1 MAQTKDGIKLKN
13 SKDVELLR
21 EGGKI
26 LAMVLEKLVDA
37 VKPGVSTRELNDF
50 AEKLI
55 RESGAK
61 PAFKGYGQPPFPAA
75 LCTSVNE
82 CVVHGIPSSYKLK
95 EGDIIGL
102 DCGVIYKDRF
112 TDAAISVPVG
122 DISAQAKKLLQSANN
137 ALSQSIAV
145 IKPGAAIGDIGFA
158 TKKSAEADGF
168 NVVRDLSGHGVGFQV
183 HEPPSIPNFG
193 KPGNG
198 IVLEPGMVLAIE
210 PMLTAGNWHLETAAN
225 GWDACTTD
233 KSLTAHFERTIVV
246 TENGFE
252 DLTPWKINLSTRN
265 LLTF

>member
-1 MAQTKDGIKLKN
+1 MVQTKDGIKLKN
-13 SKDVELLR
+13 SNDIELLR

-26 LAMVLEKLVDA
+26 LAMVLEKLAGA
-37 VKPGVSTRELNDF
+37 VKPGTSTKELNQL
-50 AEKLI
+50 AEQLI
-55 RESGAK
+55 EHAGAK

-82 CVVHGIPSSYKLK
+82 CVVHGIPSSYILK

-122 DISAQAKKLLQSANN
+122 NVSALAKKLLQSASH
-137 ALSQSIAV
+137 ALSESIMV
-145 IKPGAAIGDIGFA
+145 IKPGATIGDIGFA
-158 TKKSAEADGF
+158 TKKAAEADGF

-193 KPGNG
+193 KPGSG
-198 IVLEPGMVLAIE
+198 IILEPGMVLAIE

-233 KSLTAHFERTIVV
+233 KSLTAHFERTIAV
-246 TENGFE
+246 TEDGFE
-252 DLTPWKINLSTRN
+252 DLTPWDLN
-265 LLTF
+265 F